1 MVVKF
6 GGSVLEDGAAFRRIA
21 ESLKVELERG
31 SRIVVVVSA
40 LRGVTDQLLGAAEA
54 ISPETPLDVIDHI
67 IGLGE
72 EQSVRLMASAM
83 RAIGIDAVE
92 VTPHSPSWPLVTN
105 EAYGNAEPIL
115 KECAVSIEL
124 GVGPLLKRGLV
135 PVVCG
140 FVGRSLAGSITTLGR
155 GGGDTTAVVLARCL
169 DADELVLVKDVGGFY
184 TADPKRVADAA
195 HLKALSVWEASL
207 LAASGAKIL
216 HGKAFRYKPEA
227 LKMRI
232 VSIDG
237 GLGEGGTLISG
248 TVPELQVE
256 VHENPVTSFTLLGD
270 LISEFT
276 VIPRVL
282 KAVEDAGGAVLSVK
296 GDEELTTLYVD
307 GPADDVLNSV
317 HGLIAQTEG
326 VKAVG
331 HAGGL
336 ALIHLRGRLLNDVIE
351 ATCMINGAL
360 SSMGVF
366 PKDVITGHSS
376 LHLLVNWEQRLPASE
391 QIASLFEEGFA

>member
-1 MVVKF
+1 MKF

-21 ESLKVELERG
+21 ESLKVELEMG

-40 LRGVTDQLLGAAEA
+40 LKGVTDQLLGAAEA
-54 ISPETPLDVIDHI
+54 ISPETPLEVIDHI

-92 VTPHSPSWPLVTN
+92 VTPHSPSWPIVTN
-105 EAYGNAEPIL
+105 EAFGNAEPIL
-115 KECAVSIEL
+115 EECAVSIEL

-140 FVGRSLAGSITTLGR
+140 FVGRNLAGSITTLGR
-155 GGGDTTAVVLARCL
+155 GGGDTTALVLARCL

-184 TADPKRVADAA
+184 TADPKRVANAV
-195 HLKALSVWEASL
+195 HLKALSAWEASL
-207 LAASGAKIL
+207 LAASGAKVI
-216 HGKAFRYKPEA
+216 HSKAFRYKPEA

-237 GLGEGGTLISG
+237 GLGEGGTMISG

-256 VHENPVTSFTLLGD
+256 VHENPVTSVTLLGD

-276 VIPRVL
+276 AIPRLL

-296 GDEELTTLYVD
+296 GDEESTTLYVD
-307 GPADDVLNSV
+307 GPTVDVLNSI
-317 HGLIAQTEG
+317 HDLIAHTKG

-351 ATCMINGAL
+351 ATGRINGAL
-360 SSMGVF
+360 SSMGIL

-376 LHLLVNWEQRLPASE
+376 LHLLVNWEQRLAASE
-391 QIASLFEEGFA
+391 QITSLFEEGFL